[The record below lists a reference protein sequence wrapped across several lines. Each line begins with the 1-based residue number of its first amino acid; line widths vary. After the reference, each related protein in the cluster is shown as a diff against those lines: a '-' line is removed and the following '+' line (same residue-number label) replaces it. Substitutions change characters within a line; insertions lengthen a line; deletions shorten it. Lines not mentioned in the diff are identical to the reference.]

1 MGKGLSPHQLEI
13 LKYLHQ
19 IGKYIS
25 VTNSDLL
32 ENLYSYD
39 KELGKRLPQVDAD
52 NKVDQAS
59 LSRSLKRLERRGLVY
74 KDDST
79 VEITDKGVRYLLEKE
94 PE

>member
-1 MGKGLSPHQLEI
+1 MGKGLSEQQKEI

-19 IGKYIS
+19 LGPHIS
-25 VTNSDLL
+25 VTNKDLL
-32 ENLYSYD
+32 EDLYSFD
-39 KELGKRLPQVDAD
+39 KELGKRLPQVAAD
-52 NKVDQAS
+52 NAVDQAS
-59 LSRSLKRLERRGLVY
+59 RSRSLKRLERRGLVY